1 MSAHLLDNAFA
12 QRKPQPGTLYKTVHF
27 HKAVENSFLIFN
39 GNTDTC
45 IFYEHFKLLPGVDPI
60 ADSDGASMRKL
71 NRIAHKVGNHLIQI
85 SAVGTEP
92 GIECESS
99 SICSST
105 PSGTLFLI
113 FCTIMAQN

>member
-85 SAVGTEP
+85 SAVGTEL
-92 GIECESS
+92 GIER
-99 SICSST
+99 
-105 PSGTLFLI
+105 
-113 FCTIMAQN
+113 